1 MEDFEKI
8 KEITLEEAQKIL
20 PKNIAYM
27 TMNDGEVIIV
37 NGLDHDKFDKKE
49 KDYES
54 WIEEQSKMSKMNTGN
69 KNFEN
74 SLHRIQEDTEENER
88 NSNLINEMNNNL
100 LKEKNSLKEGNNNK
114 NNSCPINQ
122 GNIPNIRDNNIRQ
135 DIEINLNQ
143 KFYQDNKDLNLIQ
156 NNQNN
161 NNYVLPKTNVNYYNH
176 PIQQRQ
182 QFQIQNN
189 INNIN
194 KYEGYNFNKNNNS
207 YNNNYEDN
215 RNLNFQRNNI
225 NSCHN
230 NIINRNGQIMKLCQ
244 GTFINPNNKNINYLL
259 PNPNNNNNGYI
270 IYESYFRP
278 CNSQAEF
285 INRPMTDE
293 EMQNRGINRYIRYNN
308 HNYVEIKRK

>member
-8 KEITLEEAQKIL
+8 KEITLEEAKQIL

-54 WIEEQSKMSKMNTGN
+54 WMEEQSKVSKMNTGT

-100 LKEKNSLKEGNNNK
+100 LKEKNALKEGNNNK
-114 NNSCPINQ
+114 NNSCCINQ
-122 GNIPNIRDNNIRQ
+122 GNIPNKGDNNIRQ
-135 DIEINLNQ
+135 NIEINLNQ
-143 KFYQDNKDLNLIQ
+143 KFYQDNKDLNNYALPKTNNNYYNNPIQ
-156 NNQNN
+156 QRHQFQIKNNTNDINKYRGYNVNQNN
-161 NNYVLPKTNVNYYNH
+161 NNY
-176 PIQQRQ
+176 
-182 QFQIQNN
+182 
-189 INNIN
+189 
-194 KYEGYNFNKNNNS
+194 NNNCVC
-207 YNNNYEDN
+207 NQ
-215 RNLNFQRNNI
+215 NLNFQRNN
-225 NSCHN
+225 NNQYHN
-230 NIINRNGQIMKLCQ
+230 NIINRNGQIMKLCK
-244 GTFINPNNKNINYLL
+244 GVFINPNNKNTNYLL
-259 PNPNNNNNGYI
+259 PNPNNNNNNGYI

-308 HNYVEIKRK
+308 HNFVEIKRK